1 MKEKKNIDRIFQE
14 KFKDFEKEPSPRN
27 WEQIS
32 ARLDAGAAPIVK
44 KPVIPL
50 WLKFSA
56 AAAIL
61 ALVATGIWKM
71 NLSTTEVS
79 EPGFVNESVETGA
92 EKNENID
99 QESTSEE
106 RIANQD
112 KTNEKVNSEA
122 AVKKDHENKN
132 NSEEAS
138 SSNAAIA
145 DKNSNTTAEDQEYLD
160 DSGRNESQTN
170 QRSKEDSRFAHQEN
184 ADHKNSGKNNLNYKD
199 PTSTTTSARN
209 EAIASNNEE
218 EKRNVIESIFE
229 NYWNDQNLELEDEL
243 LSTAILQDTSL
254 NQLEEL
260 LAAKTSEENKEN
272 EEEENINKK
281 NLRLSTFAAPVF
293 YANLGDGN
301 ELSNQFSNNST
312 NAEVTFS
319 YGVKL
324 AYDIAKNVKIRTGIS
339 KVNMSQNIASVSYSP
354 TAMNPGFE
362 NINSTEDNIEIRV
375 ESPNDSGLPSFGG
388 NSDNSNGSIISPTVF
403 TPGEINQQFGFI
415 EVPLEVEY
423 ALVDERFGLN
433 LIGGASGLFLDQNSV
448 DLVTAESR
456 TKLGTASNIN
466 KTSFSTNVGIGVD
479 YEISNKIRL
488 SVEPMMK
495 YQVNT
500 FNNVDNVR
508 PVNFGVYSGISYT
521 F

>member
-79 EPGFVNESVETGA
+79 EPGFVNESIEMGA
-92 EKNENID
+92 ENNESID
-99 QESTSEE
+99 QESPSEE
-106 RIANQD
+106 RLVNEDKNNQ
-112 KTNEKVNSEA
+112 KEQSGA
-122 AVKKDHENKN
+122 AFHNGQKNNN
-132 NSEEAS
+132 NSEETS

-170 QRSKEDSRFAHQEN
+170 QRSKEDSRYTHHEN
-184 ADHKNSGKNNLNYKD
+184 GNNNSEENNLNNKYR
-199 PTSTTTSARN
+199 TSATTSLTN
-209 EAIASNNEE
+209 EAITLTDEDA
-218 EKRNVIESIFE
+218 KRNTVESIFE
-229 NYWNDQNLELEDEL
+229 NYWNERNPELSDEL

-272 EEEENINKK
+272 EEDENLNQK

-339 KVNMSQNIASVSYSP
+339 KVNMSQNIANVSYSP

-479 YEISNKIRL
+479 YEISNKISL

>member
-32 ARLDAGAAPIVK
+32 ARLDAGAAPIAK

-50 WLKFSA
+50 WLKFTA

-71 NLSTTEVS
+71 NFSTTEVT
-79 EPGFVNESVETGA
+79 EPGYVNESVE
-92 EKNENID
+92 KRSDSHDNVNQD
-99 QESTSEE
+99 STSEE
-106 RIANQD
+106 RIANED
-112 KTNEKVNSEA
+112 KINEKEQSEA
-122 AVKKDHENKN
+122 AADSGQENN
-132 NSEEAS
+132 HNSEEVS
-138 SSNAAIA
+138 GSKAAI
-145 DKNSNTTAEDQEYLD
+145 TDQNNKSESESEKDLNA
-160 DSGRNESQTN
+160 SGRNKSQTN
-170 QRSKEDSRFAHQEN
+170 QRSKEDSRYAHQEN
-184 ADHKNSGKNNLNYKD
+184 GNNNSEENNLNNQYR
-199 PTSTTTSARN
+199 TSATTTASN
-209 EAIASNNEE
+209 EAIASTDEA
-218 EKRNVIESIFE
+218 EKRNAIESIFE
-229 NYWNDQNLELEDEL
+229 NYWNKRNPELSDEL
-243 LSTAILQDTSL
+243 LSTALLQDTSL

-260 LAAKTSEENKEN
+260 LAATTSEENKEN
-272 EEEENINKK
+272 EEDENLNQK

-339 KVNMSQNIASVSYSP
+339 KVNMSQNIANVSYSP
-354 TAMNPGFE
+354 TAMNPGFG

-388 NSDNSNGSIISPTVF
+388 SSDGSNGSIISPTVF

-479 YEISNKIRL
+479 YEISNKISL

>member
-32 ARLDAGAAPIVK
+32 ARLDAGTPPVAK

-61 ALVATGIWKM
+61 ALVATGIWIM

-92 EKNENID
+92 EKDENVD

-106 RIANQD
+106 RIANKD
-112 KTNEKVNSEA
+112 KINEKEQSEA
-122 AVKKDHENKN
+122 AVKKDQENKN
-132 NSEEAS
+132 NSEQAS

-145 DKNSNTTAEDQEYLD
+145 NQKSNTKSEDKKDLNA
-160 DSGRNESQTN
+160 SGRNESQTN
-170 QRSKEDSRFAHQEN
+170 RKSKEDSRYAHQEN
-184 ADHKNSGKNNLNYKD
+184 ADHKNSEENDLNNKY
-199 PTSTTTSARN
+199 PTSATTSARN
-209 EAIASNNEE
+209 EAIASTDDA

-229 NYWNDQNLELEDEL
+229 NYWNKRNPVLSDEL
-243 LSTAILQDTSL
+243 LGTALLQDTSL

-260 LAAKTSEENKEN
+260 LAGKTSEENSEVEDDEN
-272 EEEENINKK
+272 QK
-281 NLRLSTFAAPVF
+281 NLRLSTFAAPVL

-312 NAEVTFS
+312 SAEVTFS

-339 KVNMSQNIASVSYSP
+339 KVNMSQNIANVSYSP
-354 TAMNPGFE
+354 TAMNPGFG

-375 ESPNDSGLPSFGG
+375 ESPDDSGLPNFGD
-388 NSDNSNGSIISPTVF
+388 NSDGSNGSIISPTVF

-479 YEISNKIRL
+479 YEISDKISL

>member
-79 EPGFVNESVETGA
+79 EPGFVNESIETGA
-92 EKNENID
+92 ENNESID
-99 QESTSEE
+99 QESPSKE
-106 RIANQD
+106 RIVNEDKNNQ
-112 KTNEKVNSEA
+112 KEQSGA
-122 AVKKDHENKN
+122 AFHNGQKNNN
-132 NSEEAS
+132 NSEETS
-138 SSNAAIA
+138 SSNAVIV
-145 DKNSNTTAEDQEYLD
+145 DQNSNTKSEDEKDLN

-184 ADHKNSGKNNLNYKD
+184 GNNNSEENNLKYKD

-229 NYWNDQNLELEDEL
+229 NYWNDQNPELSDEL
-243 LSTAILQDTSL
+243 LSTALLQDTSL

-272 EEEENINKK
+272 EEDENLNQK

-339 KVNMSQNIASVSYSP
+339 KVNMSQNIANVSYSP

-375 ESPNDSGLPSFGG
+375 ESPDDSGLPSFGG
-388 NSDNSNGSIISPTVF
+388 NSDGSNGSIISPTVF
-403 TPGEINQQFGFI
+403 TPGEVNQQFGFI

-448 DLVTAESR
+448 DLVTTESR

-479 YEISNKIRL
+479 YEISDKISL

>member
-32 ARLDAGAAPIVK
+32 ARLDAGAAPTVK

-106 RIANQD
+106 RLVNEDKNNQ
-112 KTNEKVNSEA
+112 KEQTGA
-122 AVKKDHENKN
+122 AFHNGQKNNN
-132 NSEEAS
+132 NSEETS

-160 DSGRNESQTN
+160 DSGRNESQTD
-170 QRSKEDSRFAHQEN
+170 QRSKEDSRYTHHEN
-184 ADHKNSGKNNLNYKD
+184 GNNNSEENNLNNKYR
-199 PTSTTTSARN
+199 TSATTSLTN
-209 EAIASNNEE
+209 EAITLTDEDA
-218 EKRNVIESIFE
+218 KRNTVESIFK
-229 NYWNDQNLELEDEL
+229 NYWNERNPELSDEL

-272 EEEENINKK
+272 VEAENLNQK

-339 KVNMSQNIASVSYSP
+339 KVNMSQNITNVSYSP

-479 YEISNKIRL
+479 YEISNKISL

>member
-32 ARLDAGAAPIVK
+32 ARLDAGTPPVAK

-61 ALVATGIWKM
+61 ALVTTGIWKI
-71 NLSTTEVS
+71 NLSTTEVL

-92 EKNENID
+92 EKNESID

-112 KTNEKVNSEA
+112 KTTEKVKSEA
-122 AVKKDHENKN
+122 AVKKDQENKN
-132 NSEEAS
+132 NSEEVS

-145 DKNSNTTAEDQEYLD
+145 NQKSNTKSENQKDLNA
-160 DSGRNESQTN
+160 SGRNESQTN
-170 QRSKEDSRFAHQEN
+170 QKSKEDSHYAHQ
-184 ADHKNSGKNNLNYKD
+184 KNGNNNSEENNLNYKYS
-199 PTSTTTSARN
+199 TSATTFARN

-229 NYWNDQNLELEDEL
+229 NYWNDQNPELLDEL
-243 LSTAILQDTSL
+243 LSTALLQDTSL
-254 NQLEEL
+254 NQLDEL
-260 LAAKTSEENKEN
+260 LAAKTSEENS
-272 EEEENINKK
+272 EEEKDENLKQK

-339 KVNMSQNIASVSYSP
+339 KVNMSQNIANVSYSP
-354 TAMNPGFE
+354 TAMNPGFG

-388 NSDNSNGSIISPTVF
+388 SSDGSNGSIISPTVF

-479 YEISNKIRL
+479 YEISNKISL

>member
-27 WEQIS
+27 WEKIS
-32 ARLDAGAAPIVK
+32 ARLDAGTPPVAK

-71 NLSTTEVS
+71 NFSTTEVT
-79 EPGFVNESVETGA
+79 EPGYVNESVE
-92 EKNENID
+92 KRSDSHDNVNQD
-99 QESTSEE
+99 STSEE
-106 RIANQD
+106 KIANQD
-112 KTNEKVNSEA
+112 KINEKEKSETAANSGQG
-122 AVKKDHENKN
+122 NN
-132 NSEEAS
+132 QNSEEVS
-138 SSNAAIA
+138 SSNAVIV
-145 DKNSNTTAEDQEYLD
+145 DQNSNTKSD
-160 DSGRNESQTN
+160 DKKDLNASGRNESQTD

-184 ADHKNSGKNNLNYKD
+184 GNNNSEENNLYNQYR
-199 PTSTTTSARN
+199 SSATTSASN
-209 EAIASNNEE
+209 EAIASTDEA
-218 EKRNVIESIFE
+218 EKRNAIESIFE
-229 NYWNDQNLELEDEL
+229 NYWNKRNPDLSDEL
-243 LSTAILQDTSL
+243 LSIALLQDNSL

-260 LAAKTSEENKEN
+260 LAAKTSEENKE
-272 EEEENINKK
+272 EEDDENLNQK
-281 NLRLSTFAAPVF
+281 NLRLSTFGAPVF

-339 KVNMSQNIASVSYSP
+339 KVNMSQNIANVSYSP
-354 TAMNPGFE
+354 TAMNPGFG

-388 NSDNSNGSIISPTVF
+388 SSDGSNGSIISPTVF

-479 YEISNKIRL
+479 YEISNKISL

>member
-106 RIANQD
+106 RLVNEDKNNQ
-112 KTNEKVNSEA
+112 KEQTGA
-122 AVKKDHENKN
+122 AFHNGQKNNN
-132 NSEEAS
+132 NSEETS

-160 DSGRNESQTN
+160 DSGRNESQTD
-170 QRSKEDSRFAHQEN
+170 QRSKEDSRYTHHEN
-184 ADHKNSGKNNLNYKD
+184 GNNNSEENNLNNKYR
-199 PTSTTTSARN
+199 TSATTSLTN
-209 EAIASNNEE
+209 EAITLTDEDA
-218 EKRNVIESIFE
+218 KRNTVESIFK
-229 NYWNDQNLELEDEL
+229 NYWNERNPELSDEL
-243 LSTAILQDTSL
+243 LSIAILQDTSL

-272 EEEENINKK
+272 IQSRGHFFGRREN
-281 NLRLSTFAAPVF
+281 
-293 YANLGDGN
+293 GDPTTT
-301 ELSNQFSNNST
+301 L
-312 NAEVTFS
+312 
-319 YGVKL
+319 YG
-324 AYDIAKNVKIRTGIS
+324 I
-339 KVNMSQNIASVSYSP
+339 
-354 TAMNPGFE
+354 F
-362 NINSTEDNIEIRV
+362 
-375 ESPNDSGLPSFGG
+375 
-388 NSDNSNGSIISPTVF
+388 
-403 TPGEINQQFGFI
+403 
-415 EVPLEVEY
+415 
-423 ALVDERFGLN
+423 
-433 LIGGASGLFLDQNSV
+433 
-448 DLVTAESR
+448 
-456 TKLGTASNIN
+456 
-466 KTSFSTNVGIGVD
+466 
-479 YEISNKIRL
+479 
-488 SVEPMMK
+488 
-495 YQVNT
+495 
-500 FNNVDNVR
+500 
-508 PVNFGVYSGISYT
+508 
-521 F
+521 

>member
-32 ARLDAGAAPIVK
+32 ARLDAGTPPVAK

-79 EPGFVNESVETGA
+79 EPGFVNESVERGA
-92 EKNENID
+92 ETDENID
-99 QESTSEE
+99 QDSTSEE
-106 RIANQD
+106 KIANQD
-112 KTNEKVNSEA
+112 KINQKEQSEDAANSGQG
-122 AVKKDHENKN
+122 DNHD
-132 NSEEAS
+132 SEEVS
-138 SSNAAIA
+138 GSNAAI
-145 DKNSNTTAEDQEYLD
+145 TDQNNKSESKKDLNA
-160 DSGRNESQTN
+160 SGRNESQTN
-170 QRSKEDSRFAHQEN
+170 QKSKEDSRYAYQEK
-184 ADHKNSGKNNLNYKD
+184 AGDKNSEENNLINKD
-199 PTSTTTSARN
+199 RTSVTTTDRN
-209 EAIASNNEE
+209 DAMALNKNTEQ
-218 EKRNVIESIFE
+218 RNAVESIFE
-229 NYWNDQNLELEDEL
+229 NYWNNRNPELSDEL
-243 LSTAILQDTSL
+243 LSTALLQDTSL
-254 NQLEEL
+254 HQLEEL
-260 LAAKTSEENKEN
+260 LAAKTSEENKE
-272 EEEENINKK
+272 EEDDENLNQK
-281 NLRLSTFAAPVF
+281 NLRLSTFGAPVF

-339 KVNMSQNIASVSYSP
+339 KVNMSQNIANVSYSP
-354 TAMNPGFE
+354 TAMNPGFG

-375 ESPNDSGLPSFGG
+375 ESPIESGLPSFGG
-388 NSDNSNGSIISPTVF
+388 SSDGSNGSIISPTVF

-479 YEISNKIRL
+479 YEISDKISL

>member
-27 WEQIS
+27 WEKIS
-32 ARLDAGAAPIVK
+32 ARLDAGTPPVAK

-79 EPGFVNESVETGA
+79 EPGFVNESIETGA
-92 EKNENID
+92 ENNESID
-99 QESTSEE
+99 QESPSEE
-106 RIANQD
+106 RIVNEDKNNQKEQSGAAYHNGQ
-112 KTNEKVNSEA
+112 KTN
-122 AVKKDHENKN
+122 N
-132 NSEEAS
+132 NSEETS

-170 QRSKEDSRFAHQEN
+170 QRSKEDSRYTHHEN
-184 ADHKNSGKNNLNYKD
+184 GNNNSEENNLNNKYR
-199 PTSTTTSARN
+199 TSATTSLTN
-209 EAIASNNEE
+209 EAITLTDEDA
-218 EKRNVIESIFE
+218 KRNTVESIFE
-229 NYWNDQNLELEDEL
+229 NYWNERNPELSDEL

-272 EEEENINKK
+272 EEDENLNQK

-324 AYDIAKNVKIRTGIS
+324 AYDIAKNIKIRTGIS
-339 KVNMSQNIASVSYSP
+339 KVNMSQNIANVSYSP

-479 YEISNKIRL
+479 YEISNKISL

>member
-32 ARLDAGAAPIVK
+32 ARLDAGTPPVAK

-71 NLSTTEVS
+71 NVSTTEVS
-79 EPGFVNESVETGA
+79 EPGFVNESIETGA
-92 EKNENID
+92 ENNENID

-122 AVKKDHENKN
+122 AVKKDHENNN

-138 SSNAAIA
+138 SSNAVIV

-160 DSGRNESQTN
+160 DSGRNEFQTN
-170 QRSKEDSRFAHQEN
+170 QRSKEDSRYTHHEN
-184 ADHKNSGKNNLNYKD
+184 GNNNSEENNLNNKYR
-199 PTSTTTSARN
+199 TSATTSLTN
-209 EAIASNNEE
+209 EAITLTDEDA
-218 EKRNVIESIFE
+218 KRNTVESIFE
-229 NYWNDQNLELEDEL
+229 NYWNERNPELSDEL

-272 EEEENINKK
+272 EEDENLNQK

-339 KVNMSQNIASVSYSP
+339 KVNMSQNIANVSYSP

-415 EVPLEVEY
+415 EVPLEVEF

-479 YEISNKIRL
+479 YEISNKISL

>member
-27 WEQIS
+27 WEQIAS
-32 ARLDAGAAPIVK
+32 RLDAGAPVAQ

-56 AAAIL
+56 AAVIL

-71 NLSTTEVS
+71 NVSSTEVR

-92 EKNENID
+92 ENNGNID
-99 QESTSEE
+99 KDYSSEE
-106 RIANQD
+106 KIVD
-112 KTNEKVNSEA
+112 KYNTSQKEQPA
-122 AVKKDHENKN
+122 ATLHNKQKNKN
-132 NSEEAS
+132 TSDEAG

-145 DKNSNTTAEDQEYLD
+145 DKRSNSDSEDQKDLNK
-160 DSGRNESQTN
+160 SGSKESHTN
-170 QRSKEDSRFAHQEN
+170 QRSKEDSRYAHQEN
-184 ADHKNSGKNNLNYKD
+184 TH
-199 PTSTTTSARN
+199 
-209 EAIASNNEE
+209 
-218 EKRNVIESIFE
+218 
-229 NYWNDQNLELEDEL
+229 DQNLEENNLENKYSTSATTAVISEAITSNDEDVKRNTIVSIFESYWNERNPELSDEL
-243 LSTAILQDTSL
+243 LSTALIQDTSL
-254 NQLEEL
+254 NQLEKL

-272 EEEENINKK
+272 EEEEDLNQK

-293 YANLGDGN
+293 YTNLGDGN
-301 ELSNQFSNNST
+301 ILSNQFSNNST
-312 NAEVTFS
+312 NTEVTFS

-339 KVNMSQNIASVSYSP
+339 KVNMSQNIANVSYSP
-354 TAMNPGFE
+354 TAMNPGFN
-362 NINSTEDNIEIRV
+362 NINSLEDNIEIRTDAPAP
-375 ESPNDSGLPSFGG
+375 ESGLPSFGG
-388 NSDNSNGSIISPTVF
+388 NSDGSTGSVISPSVF

-423 ALVDERFGLN
+423 ALIDERFGLN

-448 DLVTAESR
+448 DLVTSESR

-466 KTSFSTNVGIGVD
+466 KTSLSTNVGIGVD
-479 YEISNKIRL
+479 YEFSDKISL
-488 SVEPMMK
+488 SVEPIVK

-500 FNNVDNVR
+500 FTNVDNVR

>member
-32 ARLDAGAAPIVK
+32 ARLDAGTPPVAK

-50 WLKFSA
+50 WLKFTA

-71 NLSTTEVS
+71 NVSSTEVS
-79 EPGFVNESVETGA
+79 EPGFVNESVEKGSKSHDNVNQDSA
-92 EKNENID
+92 
-99 QESTSEE
+99 SEE

-112 KTNEKVNSEA
+112 VIIEKEQSGAAANNSQG
-122 AVKKDHENKN
+122 DKN
-132 NSEEAS
+132 NSEEAG
-138 SSNAAIA
+138 SSNAAIT
-145 DKNSNTTAEDQEYLD
+145 DRINNTENEKDLN
-160 DSGRNESQTN
+160 DSGRNGSQTN
-170 QRSKEDSRFAHQEN
+170 QQSKEDSRYAHQEKN
-184 ADHKNSGKNNLNYKD
+184 GDKNSEENILNNQYR
-199 PTSTTTSARN
+199 TSATTSASKK
-209 EAIASNNEE
+209 AIASKDEA
-218 EKRNVIESIFE
+218 EKRNAIQSIFE
-229 NYWNDQNLELEDEL
+229 NYWKDRNPELSDEL
-243 LSTAILQDTSL
+243 LSTALLEDTSL
-254 NQLEEL
+254 NQLDEL
-260 LAAKTSEENKEN
+260 LAAKASAENKEN
-272 EEEENINKK
+272 NEDDNLNQK

-324 AYDIAKNVKIRTGIS
+324 AYDIAKNIKIRTGIS
-339 KVNMSQNIASVSYSP
+339 KVNMSQNIANVSYSP
-354 TAMNPGFE
+354 TAMNPGFG

-388 NSDNSNGSIISPTVF
+388 NSDGSNGSIISPTIF

-466 KTSFSTNVGIGVD
+466 KTSFSTNVGIGLD
-479 YEISNKIRL
+479 YEISDKISL

-508 PVNFGVYSGISYT
+508 PVNFGLYSGISYT